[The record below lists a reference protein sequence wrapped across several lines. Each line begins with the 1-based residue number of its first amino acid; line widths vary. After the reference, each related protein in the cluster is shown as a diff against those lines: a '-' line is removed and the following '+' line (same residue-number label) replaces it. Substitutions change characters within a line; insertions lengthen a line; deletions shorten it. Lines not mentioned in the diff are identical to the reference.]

1 MNLIRTMPPFLFNRP
16 GWRRLLALAAT
27 VAGLWGL
34 PAVAAEPAPRTD
46 CPPVATQPTPEQLRN
61 AIAQARDHGFLWRF
75 ERDGRAGYLYGT
87 VHVGK
92 LAWAVPGPTVSEA
105 LRASDTLAL
114 ELDFSDPALARKV
127 ADSMAAPG
135 ADAPPLPAALQARL
149 DQLIR
154 AACLPQL
161 GQQHPVMQAL
171 ALTTLAARV
180 DGLDPAYAQEFA
192 LTGFMG
198 TLQRKIVSLET
209 PELQMAALV
218 PPDPAEARRLVQQMV
233 EQLEADRTRGMVV
246 RLADVWARGDLAQLE
261 RYEQWCECVETDEDR
276 RQLQRLNDERNPG
289 LAERIEALHQEGRRL
304 FVAVGALHMTGPQA
318 LPRLL
323 AQRGFTVV
331 RVPLRQAR
339 SGG

>member
-1 MNLIRTMPPFLFNRP
+1 MNLFALTA
-16 GWRRLLALAAT
+16 WRQRRLPRLLAVATTTAAL
-27 VAGLWGL
+27 LWQ
-34 PAVAAEPAPRTD
+34 PALAAEPAPRTD
-46 CPPVATQPTPEQLRN
+46 CPPVATQPTPEQLRT

-75 ERDGRAGYLYGT
+75 ERDGRDGYLYGT

-127 ADSMAAPG
+127 ADSLATPGGAAPVL
-135 ADAPPLPAALQARL
+135 PPALQARL
-149 DQLIR
+149 DRLAR
-154 AACLPQL
+154 AACLPPQA
-161 GQQHPVMQAL
+161 QQHPVMQAL

-180 DGLDPAYAQEFA
+180 DGLDPAYAQEFT
-192 LTGFMG
+192 LTGFM
-198 TLQRKIVSLET
+198 TMLQRKVVSLET

-218 PPDPAEARRLVQQMV
+218 PPDAADAQRLVQQMV

-246 RLADVWARGDLAQLE
+246 RLADVWARGDLEQLE
-261 RYEQWCECVETDEDR
+261 RYDQWCECVETDEDR

-289 LAERIEALHQEGRRL
+289 LAERIDALHREGRRL
-304 FVAVGALHMTGPQA
+304 FVAVGALHMTGPQT

-323 AQRGFTVV
+323 AQRGFTVR
-331 RVPLRQAR
+331 RVPLR
-339 SGG
+339 

>member
-1 MNLIRTMPPFLFNRP
+1 MSPLPGNMLRTP
-16 GWRRLLALAAT
+16 GWRRLLVVAT
-27 VAGLWGL
+27 TAAGLWAQPGL
-34 PAVAAEPAPRTD
+34 AAEPAPRTD
-46 CPPVATQPTPEQLRN
+46 CPPVATQPTPEQLRT

-75 ERDGRAGYLYGT
+75 ERDGHGGYLYGT

-92 LAWAVPGPTVSEA
+92 LAWAVPGPTVNEA

-114 ELDFSDPALARKV
+114 ELDFSDPTLARKV
-127 ADSMAAPG
+127 ADSVATPGAEAAPL
-135 ADAPPLPAALQARL
+135 PPALQARL

-161 GQQHPVMQAL
+161 AQQHPVMQAL

-192 LTGFMG
+192 LTGFMS
-198 TLQRKIVSLET
+198 TLRRKIVSLET

-218 PPDPAEARRLVQQMV
+218 PPDPAEAQRLVRQMV

-246 RLADVWARGDLAQLE
+246 RLADVWARGDLEQLE
-261 RYEQWCECVETDEDR
+261 RYDQWCECVDTDEDR

-289 LAERIEALHQEGRRL
+289 LAERIEALHREGRRM

-331 RVPLRQAR
+331 RVPLR
-339 SGG
+339 

>member
-1 MNLIRTMPPFLFNRP
+1 MSPFVHKLLHTP
-16 GWRRLLALAAT
+16 GWRRLLALATT
-27 VAGLWGL
+27 VAGLWGQ
-34 PAVAAEPAPRTD
+34 PAVAAEPAYRTD
-46 CPPVATQPTPEQLRN
+46 CPPVATQPTPEQLRT

-75 ERDGRAGYLYGT
+75 ERDGHAGYLYGT

-92 LAWAVPGPTVSEA
+92 LAWAVPGPTVNEA

-127 ADSMAAPG
+127 ADSMVTPG
-135 ADAPPLPAALQARL
+135 ADVPPLPPALQARL
-149 DQLIR
+149 DRLSR
-154 AACLPQL
+154 AACLPAS
-161 GQQHPVMQAL
+161 GQPHPVMQAL

-192 LTGFMG
+192 LSGFMTALG
-198 TLQRKIVSLET
+198 RKIVSLET

-218 PPDPAEARRLVQQMV
+218 PPDPAEAQRLVRQMV

-246 RLADVWARGDLAQLE
+246 RLADVWARGDLEQLE
-261 RYEQWCECVETDEDR
+261 RYDQWCECVETDKDR

-289 LAERIEALHQEGRRL
+289 LAERIDALQREGRRL

-323 AQRGFTVV
+323 AQRGYTVA
-331 RVPLRQAR
+331 RVPLR
-339 SGG
+339 